1 MEFDLDGD
9 AGVDG
14 HALAACRLEANL
26 FGGADC
32 GLVKTVPQRSDDAQ
46 HSDFVRRGE
55 FDLEDDG
62 SLDSERLGLVCVTR
76 LRLEQNLDRRLG
88 EGRSRG

>member
-1 MEFDLDGD
+1 MKFDLDGD

-14 HALAACRLEANL
+14 HALAVCRFEANL

-32 GLVKTVPQRSDDAQ
+32 GLVKPVPQRSDDAQ
-46 HSDFVRRGE
+46 HSNFVRRGE
-55 FDLEDDG
+55 FDLEYYR

-76 LRLEQNLDRRLG
+76 LRLE
-88 EGRSRG
+88 